1 MQILQFNFKIHD
13 KSNALFDPIEET
25 LQKGDR
31 KMIPTES
38 IESTRSSSASG
49 PRSTSF
55 GATRSASNASKR
67 SKTASDCSAECCM
80 FKNYIE
86 TARANDGT
94 LPVKAPIVVV
104 DWQVLALSNGSP
116 LSNCGVTP
124 LELGVPNATGFWQ
137 MLDDG
142 ERNIS
147 FKTQLAVVAS
157 PSLGAKK

>member
-1 MQILQFNFKIHD
+1 
-13 KSNALFDPIEET
+13 
-25 LQKGDR
+25 
-31 KMIPTES
+31 
-38 IESTRSSSASG
+38 
-49 PRSTSF
+49 
-55 GATRSASNASKR
+55 
-67 SKTASDCSAECCM
+67 M

-104 DWQVLALSNGSP
+104 DWQVLALSNGST